1 MQTQINVNVDQARS
15 VKFTYNNDIRRLTMK
30 PETTLAEMV
39 SIIRSL
45 ISVEESPL
53 VIKYLD
59 DENEWVTLEKDLEF
73 ETALLVG
80 GHPIKLAVSLCDHR
94 PCFREKKWKKGGK
107 CGKKGGRGKKAYG
120 GQRGKRFQKAR
131 RADDDVSDKDLADAE
146 TETSSEHKSEWKGR
160 RGARGHGRR
169 GKRFQKD
176 EASEHHS
183 EVETETSSEKPKWKG
198 RRGGRGHGRK
208 WHKNADEHSEK
219 SETTSTSVESSLN
232 PEEVKSKINSLFE
245 QKKVVFERL
254 KEAKEK
260 LNLKKQA
267 IKECRQVPER
277 KEEIPALRVDLIEA
291 KKAKFAVWDELFAIK
306 TEIRELKASLKVK
319 AAGIQTE

>member
-1 MQTQINVNVDQARS
+1 MQTTQINVSAESRS
-15 VKFTYNNDIRRLTMK
+15 VKFTYNNDIRRFTMK

-45 ISVEESPL
+45 IQIEEAPL

-59 DENEWVTLEKDLEF
+59 DENEWVTLEKDLEY

-80 GHPIKLAVSLCDHR
+80 GHPIKLAVSLCDQR
-94 PCFREKKWKKGGK
+94 PCYREKKWKKGGK
-107 CGKKGGRGKKAYG
+107 RGGKKGGRGKKACG
-120 GQRGKRFQKAR
+120 RGKRGKRFDKAR
-131 RADDDVSDKDLADAE
+131 RADDDVSEKSDLADAE
-146 TETSSEHKSEWKGR
+146 TETSSEPKSEWKGR
-160 RGARGHGRR
+160 RGGR

-183 EVETETSSEKPKWKG
+183 DVETETSSEPKWKG
-198 RRGGRGHGRK
+198 RRGGRGRGRK
-208 WHKNADEHSEK
+208 HWKHADEHSEK
-219 SETTSTSVESSLN
+219 SETSTSVESSLN

-319 AAGIQTE
+319 ASGVQTE

>member
-15 VKFTYNNDIRRLTMK
+15 VKFTYNNDIRRFTMK

-80 GHPIKLAVSLCDHR
+80 GHPIKLAVSLCDHS

-107 CGKKGGRGKKAYG
+107 CGKKGGRGKRACAGK
-120 GQRGKRFQKAR
+120 RGKRFQKAR
-131 RADDDVSDKDLADAE
+131 RADDDVSDKDHADAE
-146 TETSSEHKSEWKGR
+146 TETSSEPKSEWKGR
-160 RGARGHGRR
+160 RGGRGRR

-183 EVETETSSEKPKWKG
+183 ETETSSEPKWKG

-208 WHKNADEHSEK
+208 WHKYADEHSEK
-219 SETTSTSVESSLN
+219 SETSTSVESSLN

-277 KEEIPALRVDLIEA
+277 KEEIPALRVELIEA
-291 KKAKFAVWDELFAIK
+291 KKAKFAVWDELFVIK

-319 AAGIQTE
+319 ASGIQTE